1 LGAGGDWGRET
12 YAKKTANL
20 IATKPAYDAY
30 EAAIKAL
37 SEKKITEANTLIK
50 KAIAIEPREAKFQE
64 FLGDIAMTQ
73 NKPAEAII
81 FYDKAI
87 ALQPGYFKPH
97 VQGGI
102 ALFNLGRKAEAQR
115 YLNAGNA
122 LLPTAPSHFL
132 LGKINEERGDIT
144 NALMHYEIA
153 ASSNSDV
160 GKQSTAQFA
169 RLDASKNPARY
180 LKAIVQA
187 DDDGH
192 LYAVV
197 QNPTA
202 LTVNNVRVRI
212 VQYDANSG
220 RAIGQSEALLI
231 MNAIAPSGRGQIA
244 VRGARISQQR
254 EIRLFKVVVEAA
266 QVVK

>member
-1 LGAGGDWGRET
+1 
-12 YAKKTANL
+12 
-20 IATKPAYDAY
+20 
-30 EAAIKAL
+30 
-37 SEKKITEANTLIK
+37 
-50 KAIAIEPREAKFQE
+50 
-64 FLGDIAMTQ
+64 
-73 NKPAEAII
+73 
-81 FYDKAI
+81 
-87 ALQPGYFKPH
+87 
-97 VQGGI
+97 
-102 ALFNLGRKAEAQR
+102 
-115 YLNAGNA
+115 
-122 LLPTAPSHFL
+122 
-132 LGKINEERGDIT
+132 
-144 NALMHYEIA
+144 MHYEIA
-153 ASSNSDV
+153 ASSDSDV
-160 GKQSTAQFA
+160 GKQSIAQFA

-180 LKAIVQA
+180 LKASVQA

-202 LTVNNVRVRI
+202 LTINNVRERM

-231 MNAIAPSGRGQIA
+231 VNAIPPSGRGQIA